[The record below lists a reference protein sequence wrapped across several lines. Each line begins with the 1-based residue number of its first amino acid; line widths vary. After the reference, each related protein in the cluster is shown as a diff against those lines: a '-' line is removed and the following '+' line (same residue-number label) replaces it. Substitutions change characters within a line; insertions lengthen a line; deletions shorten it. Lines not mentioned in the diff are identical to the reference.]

1 LEAAHFQGML
11 ALIDEQLLIDE
22 LEPKPKPKGPE
33 IRRDHCQHGR
43 KQSEPVRRMRH
54 GLLPARA
61 PEEPV
66 QGLRYGLLPVRAP
79 EEQVQ
84 GLQPVPLLPAQA
96 PAGQVQGLRH
106 RQIGSR
112 FCQTGE
118 LVSWVQ
124 WAACPAPQWRY
135 LDAALYGRNSPA
147 SLASKGSLVSL
158 AFPCA
163 LQAIVGRQRSL
174 AHGEIRCQSG

>member
-112 FCQTGE
+112 QQSNRGAGE
-118 LVSWVQ
+118 LG
-124 WAACPAPQWRY
+124 PM
-135 LDAALYGRNSPA
+135 
-147 SLASKGSLVSL
+147 GSM
-158 AFPCA
+158 PCTPM
-163 LQAIVGRQRSL
+163 AI
-174 AHGEIRCQSG
+174 SGCCIVWPK